1 MKANNYDAL
10 LTYARLLSE
19 LQSGELEISWQKITP
34 ISKQDHLLTRQHL
47 HRLIL
52 LGLLLMVT
60 APLAGFLS
68 FNEQHT
74 VELLFS
80 AAVLFFTIAILKTE
94 LPDAIRILRTP
105 IGTMQPENFTGLRI
119 QNPRHQRFFLAL
131 HIGNLHLDAV
141 AGGDFGRFAAAFH
154 RLQNYGLVA
163 CGVDDF
169 QRIADGKAVFHVHR
183 GPAVGVDGAD
193 LADVLALFR

>member
-47 HRLIL
+47 LRMIL
-52 LGLLLMVT
+52 LGLLLMVA

-80 AAVLFFTIAILKTE
+80 AAVLFLTIAILKTE
-94 LPDAIRILRTP
+94 LPDAIRILRAP
-105 IGTMQPENFTGLRI
+105 IGTMQPENFTLYFTSIYRGRGLYYPKNTLDTRCDKYLPDWDSFTQADWQTLLPDAPSPEDLQRLIRAI
-119 QNPRHQRFFLAL
+119 QK
-131 HIGNLHLDAV
+131 
-141 AGGDFGRFAAAFH
+141 
-154 RLQNYGLVA
+154 RLSEA
-163 CGVDDF
+163 E
-169 QRIADGKAVFHVHR
+169 
-183 GPAVGVDGAD
+183 
-193 LADVLALFR
+193 

>member
-105 IGTMQPENFTGLRI
+105 IGTMQPENFTLYFIRTR
-119 QNPRHQRFFLAL
+119 RHKYSYYPKTHYKPVATNTCP
-131 HIGNLHLDAV
+131 IGTASRRQTGKPCSPTRPIPKHCNNSSAPSKNGSPKTNSDV
-141 AGGDFGRFAAAFH
+141 QAA
-154 RLQNYGLVA
+154 
-163 CGVDDF
+163 
-169 QRIADGKAVFHVHR
+169 
-183 GPAVGVDGAD
+183 
-193 LADVLALFR
+193 

>member
-60 APLAGFLS
+60 AVPTSLLI
-68 FNEQHT
+68 FNEQQT
-74 VELLFS
+74 VGMLLDIVGILLG
-80 AAVLFFTIAILKTE
+80 ATAFFLAIAILKTE
-94 LPDAIRILRTP
+94 LPDAIRILRAP
-105 IGTMQPENFTGLRI
+105 IGTMQPENFTLYFIRTR
-119 QNPRHQRFFLAL
+119 RHK
-131 HIGNLHLDAV
+131 HSYYPKTH
-141 AGGDFGRFAAAFH
+141 
-154 RLQNYGLVA
+154 
-163 CGVDDF
+163 
-169 QRIADGKAVFHVHR
+169 
-183 GPAVGVDGAD
+183 
-193 LADVLALFR
+193 

>member
-60 APLAGFLS
+60 AALALLLSFDEQQTVGMLLSIVGILLGTTAFFLS
-68 FNEQHT
+68 
-74 VELLFS
+74 
-80 AAVLFFTIAILKTE
+80 IAILKTE
-94 LPDAIRILRTP
+94 LPDAIRILRAP
-105 IGTMQPENFTGLRI
+105 IGTMQPENFTLYFTSIYRGRGLYYPK
-119 QNPRHQRFFLAL
+119 NT
-131 HIGNLHLDAV
+131 LDTRC
-141 AGGDFGRFAAAFH
+141 DRYLPDWDSFT
-154 RLQNYGLVA
+154 
-163 CGVDDF
+163 
-169 QRIADGKAVFHVHR
+169 
-183 GPAVGVDGAD
+183 
-193 LADVLALFR
+193 LADWQALLPDAPSPEDLQRLIRAIQKRLAEAE